1 MNKSPPLLKR
11 GGDIRKR
18 GNFVIELT
26 KLNDTA
32 IFVNVDQ
39 IETLEATPD
48 TVITFTNGKKIV
60 VKESVESIINKTIE
74 YKRKTF
80 QE

>member
-1 MNKSPPLLKR
+1 M
-11 GGDIRKR
+11 
-18 GNFVIELT
+18 IELT

>member
-1 MNKSPPLLKR
+1 M
-11 GGDIRKR
+11 GDIRKR
-18 GNFVIELT
+18 GIYVIELT

-60 VKESVESIINKTIE
+60 VKESVESIIKKTIE
-74 YKRKTF
+74 YKKKTF